1 MRRIIMVKVIVVD
14 MDGMFLDLK
23 KIYDKLRFEV
33 IFIEFRNR
41 DIIFIVVSGN

>member
-23 KIYDKLRFEV
+23 KIYDKFRFEV